1 MRTFLT
7 AAMLGLALPSVA
19 MAKPAKIDKGH
30 SGVMFKGHHF
40 GAGYAWGRFN
50 DFSGSLD
57 MDGAELKGVD
67 ISIETASLDTGIEK
81 RDKHLRSPDFFDA
94 ATFPQITFKS
104 SKVEK
109 KGDGVY
115 SVSGD
120 LTVHGQSVPY
130 TVEMTHTGTGKL
142 PAMMGG
148 ATIHG
153 WETSFPLVQSKHG
166 MKYDGIGD
174 EAKVYV
180 NLEVKQ

>member
-1 MRTFLT
+1 MRRFLT
-7 AAMLGLALPSVA
+7 AAALGLALPSLA
-19 MAKPAKIDKGH
+19 IAKPAKIDKGH

-40 GAGYAWGRFN
+40 NAGYTWGRFN
-50 DFSGSLD
+50 DFSGTVD
-57 MDGAELKGVD
+57 MDGAALKGVD
-67 ISIETASLDTGIEK
+67 ITIKTESLDTGIEK

-94 ATFPQITFKS
+94 GTYPEITFKS
-104 SKVEK
+104 TKVEK

-115 SVSGD
+115 SVTGD
-120 LTVHGQSVPY
+120 LNVHGKSQSY
-130 TVEMTHTGTGKL
+130 TVEMVHTGTGKL

-148 ATIHG
+148 ATVHG

-180 NLEVKQ
+180 NLEVKE